1 MPLCKKISGVQAGQ
15 LNRYLGGL
23 ARYSRFPI
31 PYFLY
36 IDIKCS
42 VNIRRTP
49 GEHSPNIQQRLWLK
63 K

>member
-1 MPLCKKISGVQAGQ
+1 MQAGQ